1 MIRTIDWMLDTRN
14 EAELAH
20 LMQSKSGRSPEQA
33 RRDYRRLFEP
43 RAGLTSRGAFHPES
57 LKTVLEMRR
66 KLALISTP
74 LPPLEKYFD
83 DSFYREAMG
92 AIRKSG
98 S

>member
-1 MIRTIDWMLDTRN
+1 
-14 EAELAH
+14 
-20 LMQSKSGRSPEQA
+20 MQSRLGRSPEQA

-66 KLALISTP
+66 KLALIGSP

-83 DSFYREAMG
+83 DSFYREAVS
-92 AIRKSG
+92 AIRRSG